1 MASKKAKDRKYE
13 LADQL
18 KEHFSTYKKMFLV
31 DADNVGSN
39 QLHQIRMALRG
50 KALVYCGKNTQMRR
64 VIRELEGEGRTDL
77 EKIRMSLKLNLAIVF
92 TNENLTDVRDLI
104 LANKVA
110 APARAG
116 SIAQCNVV
124 VPAGNTGMEP
134 TMTSF
139 LQALNIPSKITKGSI
154 EILNPVDLIMEG
166 DKCEASQCALLE
178 KLGIKPF
185 SYGLKVKHVFDDG
198 AMYDPAVLDISEED
212 ILGFFAAGVQKVAA
226 VSLETGIPTIASVP
240 YSILLA
246 FKNLLAVAAMTDYT
260 FPEAQPLKD
269 FLANPEAFAAAAAPA
284 ASAAA
289 ADEAAEEAPK
299 EESSEEDDGAA
310 MGMFG
315 DDY

>member
-1 MASKKAKDRKYE
+1 M
-13 LADQL
+13 
-18 KEHFSTYKKMFLV
+18 
-31 DADNVGSN
+31 G
-39 QLHQIRMALRG
+39 IRGALRG
-50 KALVYCGKNTQMRR
+50 RALVYCGKNTQMRR
-64 VIRELEGEGRTDL
+64 VIRELENEGMNQL
-77 EKIRMSLKLNLAIVF
+77 EKVRLSLKLNLAIVF
-92 TNENLTDVRDLI
+92 TNESLSEIRDLI
-104 LANKVA
+104 LENKVA

-116 SIAQCNVV
+116 SLAQCDVV

-154 EILNPVDLIMEG
+154 EILNNVDLIKEG

-178 KLGIKPF
+178 KLAIKPF

-198 AMYDPAVLDISEED
+198 AMYDPAVLDISEAD
-212 ILGFFAAGVQKVAA
+212 ILAAFGAGVQKVAA

-284 ASAAA
+284 A
-289 ADEAAEEAPK
+289 DAPK

>member
-1 MASKKAKDRKYE
+1 M
-13 LADQL
+13 
-18 KEHFSTYKKMFLV
+18 
-31 DADNVGSN
+31 G
-39 QLHQIRMALRG
+39 
-50 KALVYCGKNTQMRR
+50 
-64 VIRELEGEGRTDL
+64 
-77 EKIRMSLKLNLAIVF
+77 KLNLAIVF

-116 SIAQCNVV
+116 SIAQCDVV

-212 ILGFFAAGVQKVAA
+212 ILSFFAAGVQK
-226 VSLETGIPTIASVP
+226 
-240 YSILLA
+240 
-246 FKNLLAVAAMTDYT
+246 VAAMTDYT

-284 ASAAA
+284 ADAAA
-289 ADEAAEEAPK
+289 PVAEEEAPK
-299 EESSEEDDGAA
+299 ESSSEEEDGAA
-310 MGMFG
+310 M
-315 DDY
+315 

>member
-1 MASKKAKDRKYE
+1 MASKKQKDRKYE

-18 KEHFSTYKKMFLV
+18 KEHFLTYKKLFLV

-64 VIRELEGEGRTDL
+64 VIRELEGEGHSQL
-77 EKIRMSLKLNLAIVF
+77 EKIRLSLKLNLAIVF
-92 TNENLTDVRDLI
+92 TNDNLSQVRDLI
-104 LANKVA
+104 LDNKVA

-116 SIAQCNVV
+116 SIAQCDVV

-154 EILNPVDLIMEG
+154 EILNPVDLIAEG
-166 DKCEASQCALLE
+166 EKCEASQCALLE

-185 SYGLKVKHVFDDG
+185 SYGLKVKHVYDDG
-198 AMYDPAVLDISEED
+198 AMYDPAVLDISDDD
-212 ILGFFAAGVQKVAA
+212 IVSFFGQGVKQIAAL
-226 VSLETGIPTIASVP
+226 SLETGLPSVAAVP

-246 FKNLLAVAAMTDYT
+246 FKNLLAVTAETDYT
-260 FPEAQPLKD
+260 FPEAQGFKD
-269 FLANPEAFAAAAAPA
+269 FLENPEAFAAAAGPAAPA
-284 ASAAA
+284 G
-289 ADEAAEEAPK
+289 ADAPK
-299 EESSEEDDGAA
+299 EEEKKESSSEEDDGAA

>member
-1 MASKKAKDRKYE
+1 M
-13 LADQL
+13 
-18 KEHFSTYKKMFLV
+18 
-31 DADNVGSN
+31 
-39 QLHQIRMALRG
+39 
-50 KALVYCGKNTQMRR
+50 TQ
-64 VIRELEGEGRTDL
+64 L
-77 EKIRMSLKLNLAIVF
+77 EKVRLSLKLNLAIVF
-92 TNENLTDVRDLI
+92 TNESLSEIRDVI
-104 LANKVA
+104 VNNKVA

-116 SIAQCNVV
+116 QLAQCNVI

-154 EILNPVDLIMEG
+154 EILSPVDLIKQG
-166 DKCEASQCALLE
+166 DKVEASQVALLD

-185 SYGLKVKHVFDDG
+185 SYGLKVKHVYDDG
-198 AMYDPAVLDISEED
+198 AMYDPAVLDISEDD
-212 ILGFFAAGVQKVAA
+212 ILAAFGAGVRQVAA
-226 VSLETGIPTIASVP
+226 LSLETGIPTIASVP

-269 FLANPEAFAAAAAPA
+269 FLANPEAFAAAAAPV
-284 ASAAA
+284 A
-289 ADEAAEEAPK
+289 ADAGDDNPAEEAPK
-299 EESSEEDDGAA
+299 EESSEEDDGQA